1 MKTLD
6 PRIREA
12 AQRVTAWHVARWRA
26 HNEATESAGTGPE
39 TGRAAPAAPEDDG
52 KTSRVSREAAQ
63 RGLAS

>member
-26 HNEATESAGTGPE
+26 HNETADNTGPGPE
-39 TGRAAPAAPEDDG
+39 ADQTEPAAPEADG
-52 KTSRVSREAAQ
+52 KTSRVSREAPQ